1 MVEKYSIVKLVKNKY
16 NQEKITEQDPTPRV
30 LIIRAYEDTKQYLV
44 RYPNGY
50 VHRVNEDWLTIKS
63 TFTPTHL
70 EYPRIA
76 KTMLAVEMEYRRNKI
91 YATVLHNLQPQLAID
106 LTQRIEAKHRAIQER
121 NQAPAFTMPTVPAVP
136 EPVAEDTNSSD
147 TTVMLLTSI
156 DKSLKTLIQLW
167 GGQQQ

>member
-1 MVEKYSIVKLVKNKY
+1 MIEKFSIVKLVKSKY
-16 NQEKITEQDPTPRV
+16 TAEKVTEQDPTPRV

-76 KTMLAVEMEYRRNKI
+76 KTMPAVEMEYRRNEI
-91 YATVLHNLQPQLAID
+91 YATVLHNLQPQLAMD

-121 NQAPAFTMPTVPAVP
+121 NQAPAFTMPTVPTIP

-147 TTVMLLTSI
+147 PTIELLTSI

-167 GGQQQ
+167 GGQNI